1 MNDTVSSAFNSQNTF
16 PSNSTDSAISRRFR
30 RIGLIT
36 IAAVYFLILVGGIVR
51 ASGAG
56 MGCPDWPTCFGRW
69 IPPTDESQLPPN
81 YHEIYAERGYADTAF
96 NPLKTWTEYVNRLI
110 GVSIGVLILLTLVYS
125 IPYLKRDRTVFF
137 LALSVFLLV
146 GFQGWLGSAVV
157 ASNLRP
163 VMITAHMVMAFVIVC
178 LLIYAIARSQQD
190 ILRKLKTGTLS
201 PRFKTV
207 LAVAMGM
214 TLLQI
219 TMGTQ
224 IRESVDVIATIFDQ
238 AERHLWREKFPI
250 IFYIHRSFSS
260 VILFTNLWLVWNL
273 IRRLKRGHL
282 LRNFG
287 IALGALVIAAI
298 GTGVTLDRLGFP
310 AFVQPIHLVLA
321 NLIFGTQFFL
331 FIALRYSKGPRV
343 RERLGIDEPVSGI
356 GAS

>member
-1 MNDTVSSAFNSQNTF
+1 MNDTVSSDFNPQNVF
-16 PSNSTDSAISRRFR
+16 HANADDPAVSRRFR

-81 YHEIYAERGYADTAF
+81 YHEIYAERGYADTEF
-96 NPLKTWTEYVNRLI
+96 NPVKTWTEYLNRLTGVTI
-110 GVSIGVLILLTLVYS
+110 GGLVFLTLLYS
-125 IPYLKRDRTVFF
+125 IPYLRRDRTVFF
-137 LALSVFLLV
+137 LALSIFLLV
-146 GFQGWLGSAVV
+146 AFQGWLGSAVV

-163 VMITAHMVMAFVIVC
+163 VMITLHMVMAFVIVC

-190 ILRKLKTGTLS
+190 AMRRLETGALS

-207 LAVAMGM
+207 LMAAAGM

-219 TMGTQ
+219 AMGTQ
-224 IRESVDVIATIFDQ
+224 IRESVDVIAAAFDQ
-238 AERHLWREKFPI
+238 GGRHLWREEFPI
-250 IFYIHRSFSS
+250 VFYVHRSFSS
-260 VILFTNLWLVWNL
+260 VILFTNLWLAWNL
-273 IRRLKRGHL
+273 VRRLERRHL
-282 LRNFG
+282 LRNLG
-287 IALGALVIAAI
+287 LALGALVVAAV

-321 NLIFGTQFFL
+321 NLIFGAQFFL
-331 FIALRYSKGPRV
+331 LIALRYSEKSV
-343 RERLGIDEPVSGI
+343 RTAAVRLG
-356 GAS
+356 